1 MTSQLRAV
9 GYTRVSTDDQANS
22 GAGLAAQT
30 QAITSECAGRG
41 WELLEVCEDAG
52 VSGKSMKRRPGL
64 LSALSLVETG
74 EAGVLVVA
82 KLDRL
87 SRSLIGFATLMEQS
101 RRQGW
106 ALVALDLGVDT
117 SAPSGKLVANV
128 MASVAEWERD
138 VIGQRTREG
147 LLAKR
152 AQGVRLGRPRQ
163 LPEELRNR
171 IRAMRKAGASYPRIA
186 NTLNGE
192 RVPTAHGGRRWYPAT
207 IRKLLLEA

>member
-9 GYTRVSTDDQANS
+9 GYTRVSTDEQANS

-30 QAITSECAGRG
+30 QAITSECARRG

-64 LSALSLVETG
+64 LSALRLVEAG

-87 SRSLIGFATLMEQS
+87 SRSLIDFATLMEQS

-147 LLAKR
+147 LQAKR

-163 LPEELRNR
+163 LPEKLRSR
-171 IRAMRKAGASYPRIA
+171 IRAMREAGASYPRIA
-186 NTLNGE
+186 NTLNAE

-207 IRKLLLEA
+207 IRKVLTA